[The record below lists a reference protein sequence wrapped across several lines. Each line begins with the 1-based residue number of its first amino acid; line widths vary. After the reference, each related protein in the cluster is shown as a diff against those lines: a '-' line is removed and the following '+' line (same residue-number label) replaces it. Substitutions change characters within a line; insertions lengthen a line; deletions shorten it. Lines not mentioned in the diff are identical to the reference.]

1 LAKFLDTTGVSYHLQ
16 QLLKDT
22 KEKLVLISPYLKIN
36 ERLKQ
41 SLQDLDRF
49 KIDIRIVFGKNE
61 LDPVEQNWLRGLPA
75 IRTSFCQNLHAKC
88 YLNEKQAIITS
99 MNLYE
104 FSQVNNQEMGVL
116 IERDQD
122 SQLYSQVY
130 EEASR
135 LVRISDEIKITVAQ
149 VPKTPVPIET
159 KSGSAALGHCIKCN
173 AEIKL
178 NPMVPYC
185 RECYAQWKKK
195 SDDSQEEKFCHIC
208 GKASKSSLN
217 KPSCYD
223 CYKANKEKLEF
234 PLLSK

>member
-1 LAKFLDTTGVSYHLQ
+1 MAKFLDTTGVSYHLQ
-16 QLLKDT
+16 QLFKDT

-49 KIDIRIVFGKNE
+49 KIDIRVVFGKNE

-104 FSQVNNQEMGVL
+104 FSQVNNQEMGILV
-116 IERDQD
+116 EKDKD
-122 SQLYSQVY
+122 PELYTQVY
-130 EEASR
+130 EEAMR

-149 VPKTPVPIET
+149 VPKTPAPVET
-159 KSGSAALGHCIKCN
+159 KTGAIASGHCIKCN

-185 RECYAQWKKK
+185 RDCYGQWKRNPMILKRRNFVTYAVGCIN
-195 SDDSQEEKFCHIC
+195 QV
-208 GKASKSSLN
+208 
-217 KPSCYD
+217 
-223 CYKANKEKLEF
+223 
-234 PLLSK
+234 